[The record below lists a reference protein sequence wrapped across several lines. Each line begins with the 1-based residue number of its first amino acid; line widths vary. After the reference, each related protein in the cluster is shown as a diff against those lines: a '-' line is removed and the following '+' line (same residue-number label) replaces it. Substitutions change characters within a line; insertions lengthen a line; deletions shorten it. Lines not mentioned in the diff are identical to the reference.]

1 MELGGG
7 QLSNRTTA
15 LLLTH
20 DRPSLAT
27 RSVQML
33 RTDEMLSPEEIFV
46 GVNGDPRPYAALESE
61 CTLIPLGANY
71 GPAGGFARLFR
82 IGLERT
88 SSDFFYVCE
97 DDICLLS
104 LPTNRLPLLTA
115 TFDSFRET
123 GLPIG
128 GIAAYARTLDWK
140 TGATT
145 PHEPASDARFAFAD
159 AAAWG
164 ATLVDRRLLEGGV
177 LPDERFFFA
186 LEDFDFWL
194 SANSSGFKLVVDQT
208 AERAVSEQ
216 VTQAGREVVFVD
228 ERPEDSSD
236 AWRRFY
242 EARNFWLMAVK
253 HGYRRWLPYHL
264 AKSVR
269 RFQLSGDRK
278 ARRAIVLGLFDGLR
292 GRSGIDARYLR
303 KTGEFT

>member
-1 MELGGG
+1 MESGGG
-7 QLSNRTTA
+7 QLSLSTIA

-20 DRPSLAT
+20 DRPRLAT

-33 RTDEMLSPEEIFV
+33 LTDEMLGPEEIFV
-46 GVNGDPRPYAALESE
+46 GINGDPRPYSALESE
-61 CTLIPLGANY
+61 CTLIPLGANH

-82 IGLERT
+82 IALERT

-104 LPTNRLPLLTA
+104 LPADRLPLLTA
-115 TFDSFRET
+115 TLESFRET

-145 PHEPASDARFAFAD
+145 PHEPASDARFVFAD

-164 ATLVDRRLLEGGV
+164 ATLVDRRLLEAGV
-177 LPDERFFFA
+177 MPDESFFFGY
-186 LEDFDFWL
+186 EDFDFWL
-194 SANSSGFKLVVDQT
+194 TANKSGFKLLVDQS
-208 AERAVSEQ
+208 AERAISKQ
-216 VTQAGREVVFVD
+216 VTQAERGAIFVA
-228 ERPEDSSD
+228 ERPDDSND

-242 EARNFWLMAVK
+242 EARNFCLMAVK
-253 HGYRRWLPYHL
+253 HGNRRWLPYHL

-269 RFQLSGDRK
+269 RFQLSGDRD
-278 ARRAIVLGLFDGLR
+278 ARRAIVMGLFDGLR

-303 KTGEFT
+303 KTGEFP